1 MALFDEDVFREAIIN
16 AFVHNKWVDGNAP
29 MITIYSDRME
39 ILSRGTLAPK
49 QTMKGFYLGESVPV
63 NQELSDVF
71 LQLHIS
77 ERSGRGV
84 PKITKKYGKE
94 AYEFRENS
102 IVVKIPFFR
111 ISLNVGDKVRDN
123 VGDKEKKLN
132 PTRTRIL
139 EEMRNN
145 PNVTHEQLEKLVGV
159 GRTAIQNNISYLRN
173 NGFIERI
180 GSNKNGW
187 WKVL

>member
-1 MALFDEDVFREAIIN
+1 M
-16 AFVHNKWVDGNAP
+16 
-29 MITIYSDRME
+29 
-39 ILSRGTLAPK
+39 
-49 QTMKGFYLGESVPV
+49 
-63 NQELSDVF
+63 
-71 LQLHIS
+71 
-77 ERSGRGV
+77 
-84 PKITKKYGKE
+84 
-94 AYEFRENS
+94 
-102 IVVKIPFFR
+102 
-111 ISLNVGDKVRDN
+111 GDKVRDN